1 MTKKEFS
8 ENEKVWSSVNGDI
21 KISDMK
27 TNHIKNVL
35 NMINDMIN
43 KGRLDD
49 FPVQYDT
56 LYNELADR
64 GYEPDDELDNI
75 YKPL

>member
-8 ENEKVWSSVNGDI
+8 ENEKVWTSVNGDI

-56 LYNELADR
+56 
-64 GYEPDDELDNI
+64 
-75 YKPL
+75 